1 MKKHRIIRMVAG
13 VMIGIVL
20 SVGVLAGVLALVQV
34 DKNESIARPQVV
46 YIFNEKTKGNKSGY
60 NAYRIGERD
69 GLIGTIYS
77 KFNSAFGQ
85 SAIASIFGGS
95 KAIKSGY
102 DKPAGSTKSVSKNL
116 NSTEKYTLVFAYNQ
130 NQTLTFN
137 GQTFEYIYLF
147 FEISSTNESAQ
158 IIFGV
163 NDDRVD
169 IENDTD
175 SSTTIPY
182 AYYYSASVN
191 LNDLYSYVSSLDLS
205 LN

>member
-1 MKKHRIIRMVAG
+1 MKKHRITRIIAG
-13 VMIGIVL
+13 MLMGVVL
-20 SVGVLAGVLALVQV
+20 TVGVLTGVLALVQV
-34 DKNESIARPQVV
+34 DKNESIACPQVV

-69 GLIGTIYS
+69 GLIGNIYS

-102 DKPAGSTKSVSKNL
+102 DKPAGSTKSISKNL
-116 NSTEKYTLVFAYNQ
+116 NSTEKYTIAFYYNQ

-147 FEISSTNESAQ
+147 FEISNVNESVE
-158 IIFGV
+158 ITFGV

-182 AYYYSASVN
+182 AYYYSAKVN